1 VDRDAMK
8 FSDAL
13 RSGRRKIRELAC
25 ARLRVNA
32 EKRPEGKQE
41 VFSAKITT
49 QANQSNPPTVF
60 I

>member
-1 VDRDAMK
+1 MK